1 MKQDFELILDGCWQE
16 IAEGRATI
24 EACTARYPQ
33 QAGQLETFLRLAE
46 SLKSLPKPELS
57 APAMASIEARLLRRA
72 NELRRSRQAR
82 PQFFPFLVRAAALAM
97 VMVLAAVLLEV
108 GVIFTS
114 LRSLPGSPL
123 YEVKRTVEQIQL
135 TFALNHAERSTLHLL
150 FANRRLDEVTTL
162 LQTQGRLDEGIL
174 LDMNRETEMALVEA
188 EKSPESAALLAI
200 ILDITERQQLT
211 LQEAQSSLP
220 EDDRRRIA
228 LALETS
234 RNLQAQARQ
243 EAVALQPSMPELT
256 PTSSPTPTS
265 LPSPTAPPAIVST
278 ATPELTPTSSPTP
291 TPLPSPTAPPAIVST
306 ATPTP
311 EPTRHPTTIAIVPAT
326 PAPEKPAILP
336 EQRHP
341 IAEKLALSFRSESQK
356 VEDVQTASLGLKL
369 MRRGAFADEAH
380 SRSAAML
387 IQAKKEG
394 ILSWGEIKKLGGQ
407 PGEKGRNLGRIM
419 SSKKKEVPPAKGPED
434 KTPPGQEKD
443 KGEEKS
449 PPGQDKDKGKGKDK
463 GGGKKDK

>member
-1 MKQDFELILDGCWQE
+1 MKQDFELILDECWQG

-24 EACTARYPQ
+24 EACMARYPQ

-123 YEVKRTVEQIQL
+123 YEVKRTVEHIQL

-162 LQTQGRLDEGIL
+162 LQMQGRLDEGTL
-174 LDMNRETEMALVEA
+174 LDMTRETEMALKEA
-188 EKSPESAALLAI
+188 EKSPESAALSAI

-220 EDDRRRIA
+220 EDDRERIA
-228 LALETS
+228 LALEAS

-243 EAVALQPSMPELT
+243 AAVALQPSMPELT
-256 PTSSPTPTS
+256 PTSSPTPT
-265 LPSPTAPPAIVST
+265 APLAIVST
-278 ATPELTPTSSPTP
+278 ATPEPIPTSSLTP

-306 ATPTP
+306 ATP
-311 EPTRHPTTIAIVPAT
+311 EPTRPPTAIAIVPAT

-356 VEDVQTASLGLKL
+356 VQDVQTASLGLKL
-369 MRRGAFADEAH
+369 MERGAFADEAH

-434 KTPPGQEKD
+434 KTPPGQEKT
-443 KGEEKS
+443 
-449 PPGQDKDKGKGKDK
+449 PPGQEKTPPGQDKDKDKGKGKDK